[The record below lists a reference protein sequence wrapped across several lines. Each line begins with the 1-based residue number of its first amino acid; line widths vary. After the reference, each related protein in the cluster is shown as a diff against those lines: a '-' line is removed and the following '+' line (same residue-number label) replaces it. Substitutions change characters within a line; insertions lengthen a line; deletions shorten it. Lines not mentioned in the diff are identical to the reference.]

1 MTAKKILQ
9 KQGRQTTPVT
19 HLIRIPA
26 SLLSIIEEEFLAKLF
41 GVPVE
46 GGANPTRVLL
56 LLQRRQHV
64 HIALGSEIHTVFLR
78 RGRVLRAK

>member
-1 MTAKKILQ
+1 M
-9 KQGRQTTPVT
+9 QTTPVT

-26 SLLSIIEEEFLAKLF
+26 GLLSIIEEEFLAKLF

-46 GGANPTRVLL
+46 GGANPTSVLL

-64 HIALGSEIHTVFLR
+64 HIALCSEIHTVFLR